1 MPPFFAA
8 KNPWN
13 DDQSNLTTFRPLLR
27 IKNFT
32 LHISWKSWIPT
43 LQSLTGKVQVF
54 YRDFPV
60 YSFPLTCF
68 GSVQGLKVQF
78 SLKYREIHTLCT
90 GISIFYLHS
99 FLYFYN
105 RDFPALRKTT
115 TWNFAKTGKTLYI
128 KQGKNVHKT
137 GGKCNQ
143 SR

>member
-1 MPPFFAA
+1 M
-8 KNPWN
+8 KNYN
-13 DDQSNLTTFRPLLR
+13 ENA
-27 IKNFT
+27 
-32 LHISWKSWIPT
+32 

-105 RDFPALRKTT
+105 RDFPALRK
-115 TWNFAKTGKTLYI
+115 NNNMEFCKNRENPVYKTGK
-128 KQGKNVHKT
+128 
-137 GGKCNQ
+137 KC
-143 SR
+143 S

>member
-1 MPPFFAA
+1 MGSNQDIFILFASVCLYA
-8 KNPWN
+8 
-13 DDQSNLTTFRPLLR
+13 
-27 IKNFT
+27 
-32 LHISWKSWIPT
+32 

-137 GGKCNQ
+137 GEKCNQ
-143 SR
+143 NR